1 MLKSALLKSAA
12 TVGFLT
18 LFSRVLGL
26 LRDLIIARTFGA
38 DVATDAFFVAF
49 RIPNLLRRLF
59 AEGSFSQALV
69 PALSEL
75 KAIHEDHATKNFLGR
90 IAGALFLWSL
100 ALTIL
105 GILTAP
111 VLVLLFAPGFHSD
124 AVQYAR
130 AVTMLRITFPYLFFI
145 SLTALAS
152 GILHAWGR
160 FAVPALTPALLN
172 LTMIAAAIWLAP
184 RLDEPVAALAW
195 GILGAGVLQLG
206 FQIPALTRAGLLPRI
221 RWGFRDPEVRR
232 IIYRMGPTLFAGSA
246 MQINLLLNTLG
257 ASFLISGSVS
267 WLYYSDRLVEL
278 PVGLGVAIGTTILPH
293 LANHHTM
300 RNCRGFS
307 RALDWALRWAAL
319 VGLPATVG
327 LIFLARPLVSTLFQH
342 DEFSVHDV
350 EMASRSLS
358 AYALGLLGS
367 ITMKVLASGFNSRH
381 DIATP
386 VRYALYAVL
395 INAILSPIF
404 AFVLAPTGWAHA
416 GLALSTALAAL
427 FNASLLLVKLIR
439 DGIYRP
445 APDWFPFLGRALLAN
460 LALALLLHGANA
472 FPWDGWHTSERVGYL
487 GFWIGAGVSLYGSCL
502 WLMGIRPRHL
512 LPHEPA

>member
-1 MLKSALLKSAA
+1 MLKSTA

-26 LRDLIIARTFGA
+26 IRDLIIARTFGA
-38 DVATDAFFVAF
+38 DAATDAFFVAF

-59 AEGSFSQALV
+59 AEGSLSQALV
-69 PALSEL
+69 PALSDHR
-75 KAIHEDHATKNFLGR
+75 AAHEEHATKNFLGR

-111 VLVLLFAPGFHSD
+111 VLVLIFAPGFHSD

-184 RLDEPVAALAW
+184 RLEEPVAALAW
-195 GILGAGVLQLG
+195 GVLGAGALQLG

-232 IIYRMGPTLFAGSA
+232 ILYRMGPTIFAVSA
-246 MQINLLLNTLG
+246 MQINLLLNTLM
-257 ASFLISGSVS
+257 ASLLISGSVS

-278 PVGLGVAIGTTILPH
+278 PVGLLGVAVGTTILPH
-293 LANHHTM
+293 LANHHAT
-300 RNCRGFS
+300 RNCQGFS

-319 VGLPATVG
+319 VGLPATIG
-327 LIFLARPLVSTLFQH
+327 LVFLARPLVATLFLH
-342 DEFSVHDV
+342 DEFSLHDV

-358 AYALGLLGS
+358 AYALGLLGF
-367 ITMKVLASGFNSRH
+367 ITVKVLASGFNSRH
-381 DIATP
+381 DVATP
-386 VRYALYAVL
+386 VRYGLYTVL
-395 INAILSPIF
+395 INAILSPIL
-404 AFVLAPTGWAHA
+404 ALTLAPTGWAHA

-427 FNASLLLVKLIR
+427 FNASLLLGKLIR
-439 DGIYRP
+439 DGVYRP

-460 LALALLLHGANA
+460 LALAVLLHGASA
-472 FPWDGWHTSERVGYL
+472 FPWYGWHSSERLGHL

-512 LPHEPA
+512 LLHEPA